1 MSDSFILFA
10 GRTAYA
16 NAALTIASM
25 VTLMIFFSIG
35 GFWGQLNDSVSVLW
49 ALSFIPLLIVLYQV
63 NNSVSASLSLAT
75 TVIGIG
81 AMLVFAVL
89 QSLLVLTQIQFEQ
102 TLGAVLTMTGVLGIS
117 LLLSSLLARS
127 QGTLP
132 TGLVWIIA
140 AYGLGSILGSVGFW
154 IGGQQHPLAL
164 VGFLAAFI
172 LGPIWA
178 IWLGRVLLHGAD
190 LSQAKISA
198 GGAL

>member
-1 MSDSFILFA
+1 MSDSFILFV

-16 NAALTIASM
+16 NAALIIASM

-81 AMLVFAVL
+81 AMIVFAVL
-89 QSLLVLTQIQFEQ
+89 QSLLVLIQIQFKQ
-102 TLGAVLTMTGVLGIS
+102 TLGAVHTMTGVLGLS
-117 LLLSSLLARS
+117 LLLSSLLAPS

-132 TGLVWIIA
+132 AGMVWIIA

-154 IGGQQHPLAL
+154 IGGQQHPLTL

-178 IWLGRVLLHGAD
+178 IWLGRVLLRGAD
-190 LSQAKISA
+190 LSQANISA